1 MARSR
6 RSPLPQRNGVDA
18 TPVKLP
24 RQEQWDT
31 LWAYLRER
39 FHASAE
45 QLAAKF
51 RAGDIA
57 DASGPLGA
65 DAAFAPGAKIWI
77 HREPPAETPVPFEV
91 GILHRDEDILV
102 VDKPHFLATTPR
114 GQHVLQTALARL
126 RQRLGLPQLVAA
138 HRLDRMTAGVL
149 LLVVNPARRGTY
161 QKLFQQRRV
170 HKEYRAVAGRRST
183 AEFPRVVRTRLEKEP
198 GCRAAQTLP
207 GPPNSATE
215 VELLEQ
221 RGALGHYRLVPRTGR
236 THQLR
241 AHMNHLGTPI
251 LGDDLYP
258 RVAVRPPGEFT
269 RPLQLLASALEF
281 TDPVSGRVRRFETRQ
296 HLQAWDDY
304 RAWAAGRWP
313 DRA

>member
-24 RQEQWDT
+24 RQQQWET
-31 LWAYLRER
+31 LWAYLQER
-39 FHASAE
+39 FDASAE

-57 DASGPLGA
+57 DSSGPVDA
-65 DAAFAPGAKIWI
+65 DAAFVPGGKVWI
-77 HREPPAETPVPFEV
+77 HREPPAEPPVPFDIGV
-91 GILHRDEDILV
+91 LHQDEDVLV

-114 GQHVLQTALARL
+114 GQHVLQTVLARL
-126 RQRLGLPQLVAA
+126 REQLGLPQLVAA

-149 LLVVNPARRGTY
+149 LLVVNPAQRGTY

-170 HKEYRAVAGRRST
+170 RKEYHAVAARRST
-183 AEFPRVVRTRLEKEP
+183 VDFPRVVRNRLEKKP
-198 GCRAAQTLP
+198 GCRAAQTIP
-207 GPPNSATE
+207 GRPNSATE

-258 RVAVRPPGEFT
+258 RVAIRPAGDFT

-281 TDPVSGRVRRFETRQ
+281 TDPISGHVRRFETRQ
-296 HLQAWDDY
+296 RLQAWVDY
-304 RAWAAGRWP
+304 RGWADCRPGR
-313 DRA
+313 A